1 MTISEFGIKRKV
13 TTYMIFLGLVLLGLI
28 SLFRL
33 GLDLMP
39 DIEIPSIMVIT
50 TYQGAG
56 PEEIEASV
64 TRPIEEQMATVSN
77 LDKLESSSTEGVSS
91 ITLKFNWRTN
101 LEEAANEVRDKLGL
115 VENRLPAEADKPFIF
130 KFNLAMMPILM
141 IGASAEE
148 SYPKLHDLL
157 DDEIKKPL
165 ERIGGVAKVDI
176 KGGLEREIQV
186 SLNRQRLE
194 AYQIPLSQIVG
205 SLQAANLS
213 WPGGHLKT
221 GKFDYLVRTPEEL
234 KIPEIKDVVIGNY
247 NGNPVYLKDIANV
260 SDSFKEKT
268 SEVYINRKPGIMLM
282 VSKQS
287 GANTVQV
294 ANKVLRKLPE
304 LEKNLP
310 SDVKLSTL
318 YDTSDYIKLSI
329 ANLRNTLLIGGILV
343 ILIILFFLGSLRSA
357 LIVAVSIPISLIIT
371 FILMSRAGFTL
382 NLVSL
387 SSLGIAV
394 GMVVDAAIVVFEN
407 IFRHRE
413 NGEEKIQAA
422 ISGSNEV
429 GTAVVASVSAI
440 IAIFIPLFFVGGFTG
455 IMFHQLALCITFT
468 LFASLLTALLLIP
481 LLTTRF
487 LHTIAEEKGWMSGFS
502 RAGEG
507 FLHHLEKIYRNFLSW
522 SLVHKKGMVSLFSG
536 ILLLSLL
543 LIPLVGTEFIPE
555 MDQGMVMFNIEL
567 PIGTRYEKTGKVAK
581 EVDRIIGAKVPE
593 AEHTLIRWGRSS
605 EQGGIGSFMGEQIS
619 STGTAMIELVNKS
632 KRRRSDKQIAKSL
645 KPLFNFP
652 EGEVR
657 YQAEDPMASMVFGGR
672 PLTIEIRGHN
682 LKEAKKLAREVK
694 QVLEKIKGVS
704 DVEISRKEGSPELRV
719 HIDREKASRLGLSVL
734 EIANSVETAIGGTVA
749 TKYREKGKEYDLRV
763 RVSKEGRKNPED
775 LAALILPTRSGGKVR
790 LAEVAEI
797 KKELGPVTIERR
809 NQERIIDVS
818 GEIYGRDLGSIVAE
832 AKEKFKKLKI
842 PEDFSLNFKGGREE
856 QRKSFRAL
864 TMTML
869 LGIVLVYMV
878 MASQFESLLDP
889 FIIMFALPFAMIGV
903 IWALLLTG
911 QTLSL
916 PSFLGMVMLVGIV
929 AENGIVL
936 ITYINLMRKEKNLYE
951 AIKVGGS
958 RRLRPILMTALTTI
972 FGLLPM
978 ALSRGEGAEFFKP
991 LAISVIGG
999 LSVGTFVTLLFMPT
1013 LYAIFEERVKN
1024 RVEK

>member
-1 MTISEFGIKRKV
+1 
-13 TTYMIFLGLVLLGLI
+13 MIFLGLVILGLI

-56 PEEIEASV
+56 PEEIETSV
-64 TRPIEEQMATVSN
+64 TKPVEEQMATISN

-91 ITLKFNWRTN
+91 ITLKFNWGTD
-101 LEEAANEVRDKLGL
+101 LEAAANEVRDKLGL
-115 VENRLPAEADKPFIF
+115 VEHLLPAGADKPFIF
-130 KFNLAMMPILM
+130 KFNLAMMPIMML
-141 IGASAEE
+141 GANAEK
-148 SYPKLHDLL
+148 SYANLHDLL
-157 DDEIKKPL
+157 DDKIRKPL

-176 KGGLEREIQV
+176 QGGLEREINV
-186 SLNRQRLE
+186 SLDRQRLE
-194 AYQIPLSQIVG
+194 AYQIPLSQIIS
-205 SLQAANLS
+205 SLQAANLN

-221 GKFDYLVRTPEEL
+221 GKLDYLVRTPEEL
-234 KIPEIKDVVIGNY
+234 KIPEIKNVIIGNY
-247 NGNPVYLKDIANV
+247 QGNSVYLKDIARV
-260 SDSFKEKT
+260 ADSFKEKT
-268 SEVYINRKPGIMLM
+268 SEVYINGKPGVMLM

-287 GANTVQV
+287 GTNTVQV
-294 ANKVLRKLPE
+294 ANKILRQLPE

-310 SDVKLSTL
+310 SDVKLTTL
-318 YDTSDYIKLSI
+318 YDASDYIKLSI
-329 ANLRNTLLIGGILV
+329 ANLRNTIFVGVILV

-357 LIVAVSIPISLIIT
+357 LIVGVSIPISLIIT
-371 FILMSRAGFTL
+371 FILISRAGFTL

-429 GTAVVASVSAI
+429 GIAVVASVASI

-455 IMFHQLALCITFT
+455 IIFHQLALTISFA

-487 LHTIAEEKGWMSGFS
+487 LHTIEEEKGWMSGFS

-507 FLHHLEKIYRNFLSW
+507 FLRHLEKIYRNFLSW
-522 SLVHKKGMVSLFSG
+522 SLAHKKGVVSVFSG

-555 MDQGMVMFNIEL
+555 MDQGLVMFNIEL
-567 PIGTRYEKTGKVAK
+567 PIGTRYEETGKVAK
-581 EVDRIIGAKVPE
+581 KVEKIIMEKVPE
-593 AEHTLIRWGRSS
+593 KENTLIRWGRS
-605 EQGGIGSFMGEQIS
+605 EEKGIMGSFMGEQIS
-619 STGTAMIELVNKS
+619 STGTAIAKLVKKG
-632 KRRRSDKQIAKSL
+632 KRRRSSKQIAKSL

-652 EGEVR
+652 QGEVR
-657 YQAEDPMASMVFGGR
+657 YQAKDPMEDVVLGGGK
-672 PLTIEIRGHN
+672 PLTVEVRGHR
-682 LKEAKKLAREVK
+682 LEEGKRLAKEVA
-694 QVLEKIKGVS
+694 QTLEKIKGVS
-704 DVEISRKEGSPELRV
+704 DVEISRKENSPELRV

-734 EIANSVETAIGGTVA
+734 EIANSIQTAIAGTVA
-749 TKYREKGKEYDLRV
+749 TKYREKGKEYDIRV
-763 RVSKEGRKNPED
+763 RLSEKGRENPED
-775 LAALILPTRSGGKVR
+775 LNNLILHTRAGGKVR
-790 LAEVAEI
+790 LSEVAEI

-809 NQERIIDVS
+809 DQERVIDVS
-818 GEIYGRDLGSIVAE
+818 GEIYGRDLGSIVAT
-832 AKEKFKKLKI
+832 AKEKFKSLKV
-842 PEDFSLNFKGGREE
+842 PGDFSLSFKGGREE
-856 QRKSFRAL
+856 QQKSFRAL
-864 TMTML
+864 TRAML

-889 FIIMFALPFAMIGV
+889 FIIMFALPFAIIGV

-916 PSFLGMVMLVGIV
+916 PSFLGVVMLVGIV

-936 ITYINLMRKEKNLYE
+936 ITYINLMRQKGEKLYA
-951 AIKVGGS
+951 AIKIGGS
-958 RRLRPILMTALTTI
+958 RRLRPILMTAFTTI

-999 LSVGTFVTLLFMPT
+999 LSVGTFVTLFFMPT

-1024 RVEK
+1024 KLNQRRINPAIKNAG